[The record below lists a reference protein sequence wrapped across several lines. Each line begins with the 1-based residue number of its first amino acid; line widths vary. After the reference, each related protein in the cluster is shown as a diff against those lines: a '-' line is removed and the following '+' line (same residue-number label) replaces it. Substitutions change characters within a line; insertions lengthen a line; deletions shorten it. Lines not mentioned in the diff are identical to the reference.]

1 MVCISVFS
9 CDSHTNPADR
19 INPCFQRLTYEEK
32 MARRLLGADNA
43 ATVLN
48 SQETEEEPVTQVRWL
63 FFRIHTPGRG
73 NHTHTH
79 SPEIIQARK
88 HLTNMST
95 PAAFTLFFNPTVA
108 CKQHSIS
115 VLFSVESSDTL
126 LVSYLSHDC
135 WLSFIYR
142 WIWEHPPAPGPVN
155 TRGASYESGV

>member
-48 SQETEEEPVTQVRWL
+48 SQETEEEPVTQVWWL

-95 PAAFTLFFNPTVA
+95 PAAFTLFLIPPLHVNNTQSQFYFLLSPLIRCWCHTYLMTAGFPSYTVE
-108 CKQHSIS
+108 
-115 VLFSVESSDTL
+115 LE
-126 LVSYLSHDC
+126 
-135 WLSFIYR
+135 
-142 WIWEHPPAPGPVN
+142 N
-155 TRGASYESGV
+155 TPQLQAL